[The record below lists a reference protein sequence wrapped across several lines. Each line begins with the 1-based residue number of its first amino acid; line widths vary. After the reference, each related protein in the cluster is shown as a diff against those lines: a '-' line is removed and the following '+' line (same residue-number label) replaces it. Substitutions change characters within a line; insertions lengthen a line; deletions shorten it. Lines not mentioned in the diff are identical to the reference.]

1 MPSQRRPPRPRP
13 DRAAVSHQ
21 LKVQVKQMGMLQRYG
36 KTAAMAAASYVGDSP
51 LFALDYL
58 LRFLR
63 VVMLLSLWRMV
74 LAGKGE
80 ASGMSMASVLTYT
93 LVAEAFAEPLA
104 GRTMLEQALWDGSIA
119 LRLLRPVGVFRDLA
133 AEACGRWGFG
143 LAAFS
148 LPLMLAAPLLGV
160 NPLPAG
166 WMAGALSAASLALA
180 VSVGLALDYVFCSLM
195 VALALD
201 RWALHQMR
209 AAVTTLLTGAL
220 VPLALLPWRIGE
232 VFSWLPFAAMASAP
246 LRIYTGT
253 GEPLT
258 LLAMQA
264 AWSLLLWPL
273 AHGLWRANR
282 ERMVSY
288 GG

>member
-1 MPSQRRPPRPRP
+1 MLRRY
-13 DRAAVSHQ
+13 A
-21 LKVQVKQMGMLQRYG
+21 

-74 LAGKGE
+74 LAGRGE
-80 ASGMSMASVLTYT
+80 TSGMTMASVLTYT
-93 LVAEAFAEPLA
+93 LVSEAFAEPLA
-104 GRTMLEQALWDGSIA
+104 GRTALEQALWDGSIA
-119 LRLLRPVGVFRDLA
+119 LRLLRPVGAFRDLA

-143 LAAFS
+143 LVAFS

-160 NPLPAG
+160 NPWPASV
-166 WMAGALSAASLALA
+166 AAAALFVVSLLLA
-180 VSVGLALDYVFCSLM
+180 VSVGLAIDYVFCTLM
-195 VALALD
+195 VALDLD
-201 RWALHQMR
+201 RWALHQLR
-209 AAVTTLLTGAL
+209 QAVTTLLSGAL
-220 VPLALLPWRIGE
+220 VPLALLPWRLGE

-253 GEPLT
+253 GEPLK

-273 AHGLWRANR
+273 AHSLWQANR
-282 ERMVSY
+282 QRLVCY